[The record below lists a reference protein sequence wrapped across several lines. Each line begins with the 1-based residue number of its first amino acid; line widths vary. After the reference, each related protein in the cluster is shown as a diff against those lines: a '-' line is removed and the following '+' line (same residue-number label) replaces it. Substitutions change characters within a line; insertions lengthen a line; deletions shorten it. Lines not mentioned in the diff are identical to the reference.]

1 MEFGSLINELESN
14 KIDII
19 ATGMFSEERSRRI
32 NFSEPTF

>member
-19 ATGMFSEERSRRI
+19 ATGLLTRKIKE
-32 NFSEPTF
+32 N